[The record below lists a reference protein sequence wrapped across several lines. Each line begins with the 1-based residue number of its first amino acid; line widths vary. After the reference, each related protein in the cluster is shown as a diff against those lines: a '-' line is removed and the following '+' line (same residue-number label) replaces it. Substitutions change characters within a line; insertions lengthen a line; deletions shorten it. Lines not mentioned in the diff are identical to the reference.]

1 MDDFIED
8 DEEPSIPPS
17 PAGPDTGEGADVT
30 EHPPSRVAARRLD
43 EANDA
48 DELVISSD
56 EEEAH
61 CAAAPGIT
69 AARAA
74 ASRAA
79 ALDPTA
85 ASRRDAAMGPQSGEP
100 KRRRR
105 AVPEGSESDDD

>member
-1 MDDFIED
+1 MDDFIEEDDDD
-8 DEEPSIPPS
+8 DEGH
-17 PAGPDTGEGADVT
+17 AGADTDERADVT
-30 EHPPSRVAARRLD
+30 EHPPARNAARRLND
-43 EANDA
+43 VNDA

-61 CAAAPGIT
+61 CAAAPGIA

-79 ALDPTA
+79 ALDPTD